1 MFAIQ
6 IPTAVER
13 GKLKFVI
20 FSRYGLTPQAK
31 IIGFQDSA
39 QDPVDW
45 PTSPAIGMNQLLR
58 RLNLTKDDISL
69 WEINEAFAMVVLA
82 NAQILG
88 LDLVIQFASTY
99 CSLNILL

>member
-1 MFAIQ
+1 M
-6 IPTAVER
+6 
-13 GKLKFVI
+13 
-20 FSRYGLTPQAK
+20 TPQAK

-45 PTSPAIGMNQLLR
+45 PTSPAIGMSQLLKR
-58 RLNLTKDDISL
+58 QNLTKDDISL

-88 LDLVIQFASTY
+88 LDLVNQFGLTY
-99 CSLNILL
+99 CNLNICYQFL